1 MDIKKEFK
9 TIEVNLNTYGNFSE
23 HSVQAIVDN
32 KENNNGFKDSSTE
45 IITFSFRDQNT
56 LLIGY
61 YLTYDVD
68 KVLE

>member
-1 MDIKKEFK
+1 MSIKKEFK

-32 KENNNGFKDSSTE
+32 KECNNGFKDSSTE
-45 IITFSFRDQNT
+45 IITISFRDQNT
-56 LLIGY
+56 LFIGY